1 MWCHAQDGEYKTN
14 KNGNG
19 SGAPGANDGTG
30 GNGGA
35 GGSNNSSNGGGG
47 GASQVNVMVHLIW
60 EVELHGLA
68 ARISDCL
75 DVESGTRLFLWSG
88 S

>member
-19 SGAPGANDGTG
+19 IGVPGANDGIG
-30 GNGGA
+30 GNAGA
-35 GGSNNSSNGGGG
+35 GGSNNSSNGGSG
-47 GASQVNVMVHLIW
+47 GASQVKLMVHLIW

-68 ARISDCL
+68 ALSSGCL
-75 DVESGTRLFLWSG
+75 DATSGTQCFSWCG